1 MKGLNAAY
9 LPDDLARQKNYED
22 QPRSFSEKKEYLSRI
37 GKAYRTF
44 KWREE
49 RDGYY
54 TRFQKERRKRD
65 FLQNHAGV
73 IRDFCRLLET
83 LSPEEQKTAL
93 TLPEGREMKEDYT
106 RYFSGSTGAAV
117 FGEKK
122 EKRDPEKEKAK
133 DKELVREPEPGR
145 YAASRKGE
153 SGKRYG
159 STSLLVHPENEAF
172 RGEDEGLTREK
183 EAAQADREEALQ
195 QGLSDLQ
202 LKGIRENC
210 TWICRNAMHSFAGL
224 RADRA
229 AFLDTVLNKTPRELL
244 LTFYCLEKGRY
255 GLLNRK
261 DIRRALRSYVPDP
274 EVILSRMTKSRWISA
289 ASGMN
294 GSYIYWNR
302 LINAA
307 DSVRH
312 VRMEL
317 LEMDPSAGPEDE
329 EERLYGE
336 ELQEEGDGSGKG
348 FIDDIRRWFRIAD
361 GEDTAD
367 GTDALPDDDLFGDS
381 GNGAGDSEDNW
392 IPLPLANLFKL
403 F

>member
-1 MKGLNAAY
+1 M
-9 LPDDLARQKNYED
+9 
-22 QPRSFSEKKEYLSRI
+22 
-37 GKAYRTF
+37 
-44 KWREE
+44 
-49 RDGYY
+49 
-54 TRFQKERRKRD
+54 
-65 FLQNHAGV
+65 
-73 IRDFCRLLET
+73 
-83 LSPEEQKTAL
+83 
-93 TLPEGREMKEDYT
+93 
-106 RYFSGSTGAAV
+106 
-117 FGEKK
+117 
-122 EKRDPEKEKAK
+122 
-133 DKELVREPEPGR
+133 
-145 YAASRKGE
+145 
-153 SGKRYG
+153 
-159 STSLLVHPENEAF
+159 HPENEAF

-329 EERLYGE
+329 DERLYGE

-348 FIDDIRRWFRIAD
+348 FIDDIRRWLRIAD

-367 GTDALPDDDLFGDS
+367 GADALPDDDLFGDS

>member
-1 MKGLNAAY
+1 MKGLTAAY
-9 LPDDLARQKNYED
+9 LPDDLARQKNYEE
-22 QPRSFSEKKEYLSRI
+22 QPRSLSELKEYLSRT

-54 TRFQKERRKRD
+54 TRFQKERRKKD
-65 FLQNHAGV
+65 FLQDHAGV
-73 IRDFCRLLET
+73 ISDFCRLLET
-83 LSPEEQKTAL
+83 LPPEEQKAAL
-93 TLPEGREMKEDYT
+93 TLPEGREMKEDYI
-106 RYFSGSTGAAV
+106 RYFSDSTGAAV

-122 EKRDPEKEKAK
+122 EKRDPEKEKAE
-133 DKELVREPEPGR
+133 DKELVRKPEPGR
-145 YAASRKGE
+145 YAPRRKGE

-159 STSLLVHPENEAF
+159 STSLLVHAENEAF

-183 EAAQADREEALQ
+183 EAAQADRENALQ

-210 TWICRNAMHSFAGL
+210 TWIYRNAMHSFAGL

-229 AFLDTVLNKTPRELL
+229 AFLDTVLNKSPRELL

-255 GLLNRK
+255 GLLSRK
-261 DIRRALRSYVPDP
+261 DIQRALRSYVPDP
-274 EVILSRMTKSRWISA
+274 EVIISSMTKSRWISA
-289 ASGMN
+289 ASGMK

-312 VRMEL
+312 VRIAL
-317 LEMDPSAGPEDE
+317 LEMDPSAGPEEE

-348 FIDDIRRWFRIAD
+348 FLDDIRRWFRIAD

-367 GTDALPDDDLFGDS
+367 GADALPDDDLFGDS
-381 GNGAGDSEDNW
+381 GNGAGDSEDSW

>member
-1 MKGLNAAY
+1 MI
-9 LPDDLARQKNYED
+9 
-22 QPRSFSEKKEYLSRI
+22 S
-37 GKAYRTF
+37 
-44 KWREE
+44 
-49 RDGYY
+49 
-54 TRFQKERRKRD
+54 
-65 FLQNHAGV
+65 
-73 IRDFCRLLET
+73 DFCRLLET
-83 LSPEEQKTAL
+83 FSPEEQKAAL
-93 TLPEGREMKEDYT
+93 TLPEGREMKEDFI

-117 FGEKK
+117 FSETK
-122 EKRDPEKEKAK
+122 EKRDSEKEKSA
-133 DKELVREPEPGR
+133 DKELEREPEPGR
-145 YAASRKGE
+145 YAARRKGE

-159 STSLLVHPENEAF
+159 STSLLVHAENEAF

-183 EAAQADREEALQ
+183 EAARSDREEALQ

-210 TWICRNAMHSFAGL
+210 AWIYRNAMHSFAGL

-229 AFLDTVLNKTPRELL
+229 AFLDTVLNKSPRELL

-274 EVILSRMTKSRWISA
+274 EVILSSMTRSRWISA
-289 ASGMN
+289 ASGMK

-307 DSVRH
+307 DSVQH

-367 GTDALPDDDLFGDS
+367 GADALPDDDLFGNS

>member
-1 MKGLNAAY
+1 MI
-9 LPDDLARQKNYED
+9 
-22 QPRSFSEKKEYLSRI
+22 S
-37 GKAYRTF
+37 
-44 KWREE
+44 
-49 RDGYY
+49 
-54 TRFQKERRKRD
+54 
-65 FLQNHAGV
+65 
-73 IRDFCRLLET
+73 DFCRLLET
-83 LSPEEQKTAL
+83 LSPEEQKAAL
-93 TLPEGREMKEDYT
+93 TLPEGREMKEDFI

-117 FGEKK
+117 FSETK
-122 EKRDPEKEKAK
+122 EKRDSEKEKSA
-133 DKELVREPEPGR
+133 DKELEREPEPGR
-145 YAASRKGE
+145 YAARRKGE

-159 STSLLVHPENEAF
+159 STSLLVHAENEAF

-183 EAAQADREEALQ
+183 EAARSDREEALQ

-210 TWICRNAMHSFAGL
+210 AWIYRNAMHSFAGL

-229 AFLDTVLNKTPRELL
+229 AFLDTVLNKSPRELL

-274 EVILSRMTKSRWISA
+274 EVILSSMTRSRWISA
-289 ASGMN
+289 ASGMK

-307 DSVRH
+307 DSVQH

-367 GTDALPDDDLFGDS
+367 GADALPDDDLFGNS